1 MYICSPPE
9 AYVHNTRF
17 DSIGSYYD
25 YSYLCF
31 EIYIYNTHVYI
42 YIYIYIYMFNSLLNS
57 LLHSLQLPGVRSGLS
72 KVRTKVVKF
81 CLRLATANNGIP
93 WHTVFFILRRLEKSL
108 TIWCLFGFQTE
119 ISVSGRVYWSWPLM
133 TSRPDV
139 ERRVGIDTSKVAV
152 KSAPT
157 PNDLSFVDFR
167 NRSESIFLDPGR
179 LYIYIDIL

>member
-1 MYICSPPE
+1 MC
-9 AYVHNTRF
+9 
-17 DSIGSYYD
+17 
-25 YSYLCF
+25 
-31 EIYIYNTHVYI
+31 IYIYTYTYI
-42 YIYIYIYMFNSLLNS
+42 CLILCWILCSILCNC
-57 LLHSLQLPGVRSGLS
+57 PGSGLAS
-72 KVRTKVVKF
+72 AKWGQKWWSSAWGWPQLTM
-81 CLRLATANNGIP
+81 AYHGIP

-179 LYIYIDIL
+179 LYI